1 MLSSSLINCKTL
13 GMIGV
18 DFMVWGQEATTVFH
32 EHSELQPLVWCKRL
46 IERNL
51 GRPIRVYL
59 WGIGTDI
66 VTQPQM
72 ELLIQQWIEET

>member
-1 MLSSSLINCKTL
+1 MPATSTIDCKTY

-32 EHSELQPLVWCKRL
+32 EHSELQPLVWCQRL
-46 IERNL
+46 IERNM
-51 GRPIRVYL
+51 GCPVRVYL

-66 VTQPQM
+66 VTEPHM
-72 ELLIQQWIEET
+72 EVLIQQWIEEG